1 MAAPAAPAPPPPALL
16 RQHIRI
22 PEIIQEIKNRIFMGD
37 LNPEQIVSKAICDEI
52 HAGEDFYNEIEVLLT
67 RLNEEDVD
75 SIYIKYNSKMYN
87 LLQYAIIMDRPNWV
101 RQLLYF
107 GARTLPTESDD
118 NYPNHGWGLYL
129 DACDDIK
136 DVFAEPEIID
146 IFGGNQIE
154 SIQETAN
161 YIDNRADNN

>member
-1 MAAPAAPAPPPPALL
+1 MAAPAPPPPLL

-22 PEIIQEIKNRIFMGD
+22 PEIIQEIGNVISIRD
-37 LNPEQIVSKAICDEI
+37 LNPEQVVSKAICGEI
-52 HAGEDFYNEIEVLLT
+52 HAGEGFYNEIEVLLT
-67 RLNEEDVD
+67 RLHEEDVN
-75 SIYIKYNSKMYN
+75 STYIKHNNKTYN

-107 GARTLPTESDD
+107 GAITLPTRPDD

-129 DACDDIK
+129 DAYDDIK
-136 DVFAEPEIID
+136 AVFAEQEIID
-146 IFGGNQIE
+146 IFGENKIE

-161 YIDNRADNN
+161 DIDNRVGNN